1 MYACLP
7 PSPYIPH
14 ITWLEEFTGYSLTHL
29 LTHIILTFK
38 SLLLI
43 NHNCNAVR
51 YWRNAI
57 DLQTTELFFHV
68 WLWTYPSLGTHWTGW
83 RHQCWPGGSYVASP
97 EVCRCHTVQHVPV
110 HHGRSSCNSNHT
122 SSAAFLQCFCS
133 DSSSTSWKTKSS
145 SHECQVVSNE
155 VKVNSIWTGHKTHHQ
170 LLPYRRCWM
179 KMQHTHGPVNS
190 KTLLRVCLSSM
201 ITAIWMNRS
210 VKQPLGWHYKTHRS
224 CLRIS
229 TVEHTCYM
237 ID

>member
-1 MYACLP
+1 M
-7 PSPYIPH
+7 
-14 ITWLEEFTGYSLTHL
+14 
-29 LTHIILTFK
+29 
-38 SLLLI
+38 
-43 NHNCNAVR
+43 
-51 YWRNAI
+51 
-57 DLQTTELFFHV
+57 

-83 RHQCWPGGSYVASP
+83 RHQCWPGGSYAASP

-133 DSSSTSWKTKSS
+133 DSSSTSWKTNHLPMSAKWFLMRSKSTLFELDIKLITS
-145 SHECQVVSNE
+145 CIQ
-155 VKVNSIWTGHKTHHQ
+155 
-170 LLPYRRCWM
+170 R
-179 KMQHTHGPVNS
+179 THGTVNS

-229 TVEHTCYM
+229 TVEQTCYM